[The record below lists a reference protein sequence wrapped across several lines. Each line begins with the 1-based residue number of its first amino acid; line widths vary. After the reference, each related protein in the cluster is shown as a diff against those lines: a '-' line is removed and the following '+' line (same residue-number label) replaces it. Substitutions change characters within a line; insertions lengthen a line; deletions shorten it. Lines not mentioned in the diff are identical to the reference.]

1 MQYVAIKKEIKNNK
15 EIFVVNAIPLKNKNK
30 SIVQKI
36 PHPLGSDGMEF
47 KTLEEAKDAITRA
60 GFSYILPD
68 GKKETKIP
76 QKINKITYTENN
88 YEELIYNAIKE
99 KTNPCTTEVIKE
111 CLPNGQLKAFP
122 WNKLHSVLLW
132 IIPFFLPKAWNIWQ
146 LWWNDLWCRGPLPRW
161 SPRGYSW
168 PVW

>member
-1 MQYVAIKKEIKNNK
+1 MQYVAIKKEIKNNE

-68 GKKETKIP
+68 GKKETKTP
-76 QKINKITYTENN
+76 QKVNKITYTENN
-88 YEELIYNAIKE
+88 YEEDKRKKGAMSIL
-99 KTNPCTTEVIKE
+99 
-111 CLPNGQLKAFP
+111 Q
-122 WNKLHSVLLW
+122 
-132 IIPFFLPKAWNIWQ
+132 
-146 LWWNDLWCRGPLPRW
+146 D
-161 SPRGYSW
+161 
-168 PVW
+168 